1 MKLQSPQPHSSSML
15 LQAPSSSRM
24 LCGICKLDSVAGEPI
39 SSPKRTQTWSLTMKK
54 IPPNPDATSFKYFKK
69 QLGSLCKWFYC
80 TSCQRAGG
88 SRFSSR
94 MQSFAYFK
102 VGRSGGGLERRNAAD
117 MLSGI
122 CSASL
127 TAMQLQN
134 LKDDNLDARLDLV
147 CLCSCR

>member
-1 MKLQSPQPHSSSML
+1 
-15 LQAPSSSRM
+15 
-24 LCGICKLDSVAGEPI
+24 
-39 SSPKRTQTWSLTMKK
+39 
-54 IPPNPDATSFKYFKK
+54 
-69 QLGSLCKWFYC
+69 
-80 TSCQRAGG
+80 
-88 SRFSSR
+88 

-102 VGRSGGGLERRNAAD
+102 VGSSGGGLERRNAAD

-127 TAMQLQN
+127 AAMQLHN